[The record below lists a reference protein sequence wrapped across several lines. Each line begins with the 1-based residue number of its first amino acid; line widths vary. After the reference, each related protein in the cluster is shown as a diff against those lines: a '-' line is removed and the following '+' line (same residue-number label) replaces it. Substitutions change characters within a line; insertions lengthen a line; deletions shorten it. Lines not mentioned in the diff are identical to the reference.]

1 MNNYPMGLPSNYT
14 NNPMFQYYM
23 QQMAAIAQQQAQ
35 AKAAQQTAVFEQPQP
50 VTQVQTPQQVEEPI
64 QVQQPLP
71 ISGDGKDDGKISFGS
86 KLKNFA
92 KGVGNFFKGMVCDEN
107 GKFSIKR
114 TLTTVA
120 VAAGATALTIA
131 TGGAAAPYLIAAG
144 AAMGTFEVGKG
155 AYKAATAKT
164 DAEAEAAWQTIGSGA
179 TAVAGS
185 VAGAKSA
192 LKTAKVDVSSYKGLT
207 GAIKATGQSFKY
219 AYNNTKA
226 GLGYI
231 KANGI
236 TNSVNTAKNTM
247 ATNFKTNWESAFKST
262 NAKENAKSQMNA
274 KYEAKIAQNNAKSEA
289 LMKEIAN
296 LQKDPTKNAT
306 KITQKQN
313 ELASILHENTR
324 LEARR
329 TSLPETVTTK
339 NNKAKMQQ
347 INKEIAEL
355 KAEIKD
361 IKQTLPEA
369 DVSVIEN
376 EIAAKIAM
384 KNKLAAQQTNAGVRQ
399 AQLENL
405 TAKQEILQN
414 QIKATND
421 KGLKSAYQQ
430 QLNHLEMR
438 IAEVKKFAKIEQA
451 QESVA
456 AAKTRLPK
464 YEAKLN
470 EINQRI
476 EYVKNNNTITA
487 QEKATALVELGKEQA
502 NATKLVNAAK
512 AKLNAG
518 KRQLHWENIKGFEQ
532 ANRKSIGYP
541 TIALTGGNVVT
552 LDELNEADAL
562 ARQYGFNS
570 AAEMQDYINKMEAQ
584 EAQHTQQASTEQA
597 NQNQYTNQPQQNT
610 QITNPYEAYQQM
622 YNQLAQMQ
630 PPVGNN
636 LGFNELYASP
646 YANMMF

>member
-35 AKAAQQTAVFEQPQP
+35 ARATQQTAVFEQPQTT
-50 VTQVQTPQQVEEPI
+50 TQVQTSQPVDEPI
-64 QVQQPLP
+64 QTQQPTQ
-71 ISGDGKDDGKISFGS
+71 IAGDGKDDGKISWGS

-131 TGGAAAPYLIAAG
+131 TGGAAAPYLVAAG

-192 LKTAKVDVSSYKGLT
+192 LKTAKVDVSGYKGLT
-207 GAIKATGQSFKY
+207 GAVKATGHSFKY

-226 GLGYI
+226 GIGYV

-236 TNSVNTAKNTM
+236 TNSINTAKNTI
-247 ATNFKTNWESAFKST
+247 ATNFKNNWEAAFKST
-262 NAKENAKSQMNA
+262 NAKENAKAQMEA

-289 LMKEIAN
+289 LIKEITN
-296 LQKDPTKNAT
+296 LQKDPTKNAA

-313 ELASILHENTR
+313 ELASILHKNTR
-324 LEARR
+324 LEARQ
-329 TSLPETVTTK
+329 TSLPETVSTT

-347 INKEIAEL
+347 LNKEIAEL

-376 EIAAKIAM
+376 EIATKVAM
-384 KNKLAAQQTNAGVRQ
+384 KNKLAAQQTNSGVRQ

-405 TAKQEILQN
+405 TTKQEILKN

-430 QLNHLEMR
+430 QLDHLEMR
-438 IAEVKKFAKIEQA
+438 IAEVEKFAKIENA
-451 QESVA
+451 QESIA
-456 AAKTRLPK
+456 AAKARLPK

-476 EYVKNNNTITA
+476 EYVRNNNSITA
-487 QEKATALVELGKEQA
+487 QEKASALVELGKEHA

-512 AKLNAG
+512 GKLSTG
-518 KRQLHWENIKGFEQ
+518 KRQLHWENIKAFEQ

-541 TIALTGGNVVT
+541 TIALTGGNVIT
-552 LDELNEADAL
+552 QDELNEADAL

-570 AAEMQDYINKMEAQ
+570 AAEMQDYINQMEAQ
-584 EAQHTQQASTEQA
+584 QANSEQA
-597 NQNQYTNQPQQNT
+597 VQNNSATNASQGNT
-610 QITNPYEAYQQM
+610 QTANPYQAYQQM

-636 LGFNELYASP
+636 LGFNELYVSP